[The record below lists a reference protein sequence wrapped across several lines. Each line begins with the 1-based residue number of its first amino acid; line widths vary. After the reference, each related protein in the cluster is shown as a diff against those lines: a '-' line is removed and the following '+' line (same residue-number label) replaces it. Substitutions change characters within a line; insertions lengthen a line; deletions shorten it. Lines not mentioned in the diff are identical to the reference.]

1 MSTSTE
7 LTPPAPPAPPTPPA
21 SPAPRSSGTN
31 AAALLLVGVILGGL
45 AGGAAATVIVS
56 RAPGD
61 LVAISPEPSTVPTA
75 PPLTVPAGSDTIVD
89 VVRDLL
95 PAVVTVVNRT
105 SNGQPQSSGSGF
117 VIDAQQG
124 YVATNNHVVENVRGG
139 GAGASFDVILSDN
152 RTVKATLVGRDPQ
165 TDIAVLKITVAGLV
179 AAPLADSDKAPVGAT
194 VIAIGSPLGEFQNTV
209 TEGVISAKGRR
220 VQESVSVVLE
230 DLVQTDAAINPGNS
244 GGPLIWVAA
253 RQVVGMNTLV
263 QLDPNTDTQAAGLGF
278 AISSNT
284 IREIANELIRSGQ
297 IVRGFIGITY
307 QALTPRQAAALGLAA
322 PAGIT
327 VTALVRGSPA
337 ETAGL
342 RVGDIITKMNDQ
354 QIDQQHPLNSLMVR
368 TRPGDRVRFTLI
380 RDSQTQVV
388 EVVLGRQS

>member
-1 MSTSTE
+1 MAFSTMTP
-7 LTPPAPPAPPTPPA
+7 TPPAPRPTGPN
-21 SPAPRSSGTN
+21 G
-31 AAALLLVGVILGGL
+31 AALLLVGVILGGL
-45 AGGAAATVIVS
+45 AGGAAATVIEG

-61 LVAISPEPSTVPTA
+61 LVALSPAPTA
-75 PPLTVPAGSDTIVD
+75 IPSSAPINVTTGSDTIVD

-105 SNGQPQSSGSGF
+105 ANGQPQSSGSGF

-139 GAGASFDVILSDN
+139 GAGSSFDVIFSDN

-165 TDIAVLKITVAGLV
+165 TDIAVLKVPAQGLT

-209 TEGVISAKGRR
+209 TVGVISAKGRR
-220 VQESVSVVLE
+220 VQETTNVVLE

-244 GGPLIWVAA
+244 GGPLIWVSAK
-253 RQVVGMNTLV
+253 QVVGMNTLV

-284 IREIANELIRSGQ
+284 IREIANELIKSGQ
-297 IVRGFIGITY
+297 IVRGFIGVTY
-307 QALTPRQAAALGLAA
+307 QALTPRQAVALGLAA

-327 VTALVRGSPA
+327 VTAVVRGSPA
-337 ETAGL
+337 DTAGL

-354 QIDQQHPLNSLMVR
+354 QIDQQHPLNSLMVK
-368 TRPGDRVRFTLI
+368 TRPGDRVRLTLI
-380 RDSQTQVV
+380 RDSATQVV
-388 EVVLGRQS
+388 EVVLGRQ